1 MSTLTKKIRLH
12 TTPIQ
17 KRTRQMK
24 QQNNKVNDVFSN
36 GHIPSLLKKMAIP
49 GVISQILLLLYNMVD
64 RIYLGRL
71 NDGGIALL
79 AVGLCLPITY
89 IFNAVAFLF
98 GQGGAARA
106 MIKLGRGQRDE
117 AENIMGNSIFS
128 IIVSGVILTI
138 ALYIFAEPIMYF
150 LGASATS
157 IDASVTYMRI
167 YTLGAVA
174 IMGYMGF
181 LQFVISQGATKQAL
195 VFVLSGALLNVILDP
210 IFIFVF
216 DMGVAGAAIAT
227 VLSQLLIAILS
238 IYFLTSKKSSLT
250 LSLKGLKPKKTLIIT
265 IVTLGF
271 SPFLMQITESALNIA
286 VNASAQRYGGDI
298 SALGIT
304 LAVSLSMAIW
314 MPSSGINQGAQA
326 LLSYNYGKKNYD
338 RVTYTAKT
346 LLKYQFLFFWP
357 MTLLLELFP
366 EVFIRIFTSDPAVV
380 KEAVWMVRLYA
391 AAFFVIPIQTVFQ
404 QINLSTGQDKSCLLM
419 VITRKLILHIPLLFI
434 LPLFMENK
442 VLAVVLSAP
451 VSDILSVIVTL
462 VFFVPG
468 FYKKMNKLKYSETQN
483 KQIKRS

>member
-1 MSTLTKKIRLH
+1 MAWKG
-12 TTPIQ
+12 
-17 KRTRQMK
+17 KRMK
-24 QQNNKVNDVFSN
+24 SQSNNENDVKETLSN
-36 GHIPSLLKKMAIP
+36 GNIPHLLRKMAIP

-106 MIKLGRGQRDE
+106 MIRLGSGRRDE
-117 AENIMGNSIFS
+117 AENIMGNSIFL
-128 IIVSGVILTI
+128 IVCSGIVLTI
-138 ALYIFAEPIMYF
+138 VLYIFTEPIMYF
-150 LGASATS
+150 LGASS
-157 IDASVTYMRI
+157 ISIEAAVTYMRI

-181 LQFVISQGATKQAL
+181 LQFVISQGATREAM
-195 VFVLSGALLNVILDP
+195 VFVVLGSVLNVVLDP
-210 IFIFVF
+210 ILIFGF
-216 DMGVAGAAIAT
+216 NMGVAGAAIAT

-238 IYFLTSKKSSLT
+238 VWFLAGKKSSLT
-250 LSLKGLKPKKTLIIT
+250 LRFGNMKLKGSLIIA
-265 IVTLGF
+265 IVSLGF

-286 VNASAQRYGGDI
+286 VDASAQKYGGDI

-304 LAVSLSMAIW
+304 LAVSLSMVIW

-326 LLSYNYGKKNYD
+326 LLSYNYGSGNYD
-338 RVTYTAKT
+338 RVMGTAKT
-346 LLKYQFLFFWP
+346 LIKYQFMFFWP

-366 EVFIRIFTSDPAVV
+366 ELFIRIFTSDAAVIR
-380 KEAVWMVRLYA
+380 EASWMVRLYSA
-391 AAFFVIPIQTVFQ
+391 GFFVIPIQTVFQ
-404 QINLSTGQDKSCLLM
+404 QINLSTGQEKACLYM
-419 VITRKLILHIPLLFI
+419 VIIRKLILHIPLLVI

-451 VSDILSVIVTL
+451 ISDIMSVVVTL
-462 VFFVPG
+462 IFFVPV
-468 FYKKMNKLKYSETQN
+468 FYRKMHELKCDAVEA
-483 KQIKRS
+483 